1 MPKKIFPG
9 NYVNHLSTYQGQPVV
24 AIPGVTYY
32 HRIGY
37 AKIDSTSRTEFDV
50 IIPSP
55 DKRPDDKPRADI
67 VGLTVPTG
75 VWLYKLGLRVL
86 DARKDLGRGSARS
99 GIVGTNTNRIK
110 LASAVTVN
118 NTLTATTGATGALTV
133 SNGTVAPGSTTGAL
147 ALMAPVLTT
156 SPITFKVF
164 NDDAASPNAA
174 GAGLTSSEPGGS
186 YLVAEACWFTL
197 DAVPDQSAFGG
208 LPALVETV

>member
-1 MPKKIFPG
+1 MTKKIFPG
-9 NYVNHLSTYQGQPVV
+9 NYVNHLSTYQGQPIV

-37 AKIDSTSRTEFDV
+37 AKIDSTSRTELDV

-110 LASAVTVN
+110 LASGVTVN

-133 SNGTVAPGSTTGAL
+133 SGGTIAPGATTGAL
-147 ALMAPVLTT
+147 ALAAPVLTT

-164 NDDAASPNAA
+164 NDDAANPNAA

-186 YLVAEACWFTL
+186 FLVAEACWFTL
-197 DAVPDQSAFGG
+197 DSVPDQSAFGG
-208 LPALVETV
+208 LPAIIETV